1 MASIQPQ
8 NIVIG
13 FTPVAKLIRMNA
25 KFIIAFNALFIQ
37 IRFEWLRF
45 SLSGTLMRSSSTKIE
60 RVGPFEDHFQNAQIG
75 FQIDAQSFLF
85 DRLALLASIRSAK
98 TLQRHLPL
106 MNNLLGKM

>member
-60 RVGPFEDHFQNAQIG
+60 RVDLLRTIFKTKIWQRMLRSVFKLMLG
-75 FQIDAQSFLF
+75 
-85 DRLALLASIRSAK
+85 RVALLASI
-98 TLQRHLPL
+98 
-106 MNNLLGKM
+106 

>member
-25 KFIIAFNALFIQ
+25 KFIIAFNTLFIQ

-45 SLSGTLMRSSSTKIE
+45 SLSGT
-60 RVGPFEDHFQNAQIG
+60 
-75 FQIDAQSFLF
+75 
-85 DRLALLASIRSAK
+85 
-98 TLQRHLPL
+98 
-106 MNNLLGKM
+106 